1 MNAKTKALSEEAR
14 RGSPGEP
21 RSHRSGNRS
30 TLGRRSAQ
38 PSRGLSSR
46 RAQSETLRGDTQEVP
61 RTVTIRFVEAAEAE
75 LDAALGHY
83 ESESPGLG
91 AEFLVEVISVVNRI
105 AEFPDACQELE
116 SGFAGVASTGFRTA
130 SSIRSRRTTS
140 SCSVWRIYT
149 GSRKAGGLDL
159 RRAVVSPRRAGAPP
173 FPNPPRRA
181 GLCRAQPWSRRT
193 GGSCAPWSRGGG

>member
-1 MNAKTKALSEEAR
+1 
-14 RGSPGEP
+14 
-21 RSHRSGNRS
+21 
-30 TLGRRSAQ
+30 
-38 PSRGLSSR
+38 
-46 RAQSETLRGDTQEVP
+46 
-61 RTVTIRFVEAAEAE
+61 VTIRLVVAAEAE

-140 SCSVWRIYT
+140 SSSVWRIYT
-149 GSRKAGGLDL
+149 GSRKLAD
-159 RRAVVSPRRAGAPP
+159 S
-173 FPNPPRRA
+173 
-181 GLCRAQPWSRRT
+181 T
-193 GGSCAPWSRGGG
+193 